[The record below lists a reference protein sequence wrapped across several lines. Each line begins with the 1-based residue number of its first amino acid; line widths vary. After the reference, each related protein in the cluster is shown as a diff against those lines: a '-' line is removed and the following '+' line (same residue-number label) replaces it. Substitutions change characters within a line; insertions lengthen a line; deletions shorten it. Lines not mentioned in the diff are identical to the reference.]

1 MNIAGNNHTLR
12 ENLVLVVLA
21 SASIEVYRRLRGQ
34 AARARKFSG
43 EGRYSD
49 NILKATKRSV

>member
-43 EGRYSD
+43 EGR
-49 NILKATKRSV
+49 